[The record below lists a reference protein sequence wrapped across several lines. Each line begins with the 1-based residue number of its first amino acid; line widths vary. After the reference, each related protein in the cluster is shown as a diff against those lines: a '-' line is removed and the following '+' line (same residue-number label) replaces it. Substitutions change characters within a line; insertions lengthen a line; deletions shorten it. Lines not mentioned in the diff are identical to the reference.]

1 MHGGASRFPVLTVAV
16 LCLYL
21 LAALVAEAVRQSAR
35 LRDETPE
42 YNRPRLELRYLPPLT
57 RATDAEG
64 VGHFFWL
71 GSDNLGRSVAQ
82 RLLQGARIALHVG
95 LVSSL
100 LAVPFGTLLGL
111 FAGWRGGA
119 TDALATWLAT
129 TVAAIPAPL
138 LVLAVS
144 LVAGKGLFGVYL
156 GIGVTTWV
164 GVYRTVRAET
174 VELRSRGYVR
184 AARALGYSTPRILF
198 RHVLP
203 NVSHLVIVA
212 VSLRFPAAVGTE
224 VFMSF
229 LGLGAQ
235 EEPSWGVMIN
245 NARVRLWQG
254 VWWEG
259 LFVTLAVFGLVLA
272 ANRLGDWLRDRLD
285 PTLRG

>member
-156 GIGVTTWV
+156 GIGVTTW
-164 GVYRTVRAET
+164 
-174 VELRSRGYVR
+174 SP
-184 AARALGYSTPRILF
+184 STGIGFP
-198 RHVLP
+198 
-203 NVSHLVIVA
+203 VS
-212 VSLRFPAAVGTE
+212 
-224 VFMSF
+224 
-229 LGLGAQ
+229 
-235 EEPSWGVMIN
+235 
-245 NARVRLWQG
+245 
-254 VWWEG
+254 
-259 LFVTLAVFGLVLA
+259 
-272 ANRLGDWLRDRLD
+272 
-285 PTLRG
+285 